1 MLNQRFYALAAICCL
16 ITLSPVTPAVAD
28 EDAVDYIEEGGE
40 RCVNTRR
47 ISGTYVAD
55 DQTIIFYMRGGN
67 IYRNTLS
74 RKCPELVREKK
85 YTYRTTV
92 SRLCDVDVIT
102 VIYTMGSDI
111 REGPS
116 CGLGKFYPISNEEAQ
131 ALIGGRSA
139 VIDAGPLP
147 PASPEEPEIETPV
160 EKTEE

>member
-1 MLNQRFYALAAICCL
+1 MVLIQRFYTLAAVCCL
-16 ITLSPVTPAVAD
+16 LTLSPVTPAVAD
-28 EDAVDYIEEGGE
+28 EDIVDDIEEGGE

-55 DQTIIFYMRGGN
+55 DRTIIFYMRGGN

-74 RKCPELVREKK
+74 NKCRALVREKK
-85 YTYRTTV
+85 FSYRTTM
-92 SRLCDVDVIT
+92 SRLCDIDVIT
-102 VIYTMGSDI
+102 VIYTLGSDI

-131 ALIGGRSA
+131 ALIGGPSA
-139 VIDAGPLP
+139 VIDAEPLP
-147 PASPEEPEIETPV
+147 PAAPEEIEVPV